1 MEQLERKYERQ
12 IAHAAAGA
20 WRAEAWSLSK
30 LAGPLVL
37 TALSQMAIHTTDIVM
52 IGWLGAEFLAAA
64 VLAGHYYGLCL
75 YFAMGVMAAVAP
87 IVAQALG
94 ARKRRLV
101 RRALRQGF
109 WVALSL
115 TLPLGVVVWFGGPI
129 LLLFGQDPALV
140 ADAETYLRALVF
152 GFFQTLCYV
161 ALSHFLSAHSRPRA
175 VLVVTLIA
183 IPLNAL
189 GNYALIFGNFGLPR
203 LELAGAGYSSAMTES
218 FLFLSLLGFVL
229 LDRRF
234 RRYHL
239 LGRIWRPDWPRF
251 LEIFRI
257 GLPIGLT
264 HISEIGLFLAAAL
277 LLGRIGTDELA
288 GHAIALQ
295 CAAISYMVPLG
306 LAQACTVRV
315 GLAVGRRNPEA
326 VVRAAFSALCL
337 GCGFMLLPALLFWF
351 GAPLLVSWF
360 LDMSDPGNL
369 AAAGFAVSFLAA
381 AAIFQIADGGQA
393 LAAGALRGLK
403 DTRGPMV
410 IALVG
415 YWIFGLGCAW
425 WLGFGLGLGGIGVWY
440 GLAAGLAFAFLAML
454 ARLLLRMGA
463 QSVGGRWVF
472 RPSLGAV

>member
-1 MEQLERKYERQ
+1 MTALKKQHERQ
-12 IAHAAAGA
+12 IFETAGEA

-30 LAGPLVL
+30 LAGPLIL
-37 TALSQMAIHTTDIVM
+37 TALSQMAINTTDIVM
-52 IGWLGAEFLAAA
+52 IGWLGAEALAAA
-64 VLAGHYYGLCL
+64 VLAGHFYGLCL

-94 ARKRRLV
+94 ARKRRMV

-109 WVALSL
+109 WVALAL
-115 TLPLGVVVWFGGPI
+115 TLPLGLVVWQGEAV
-129 LLLFGQDPALV
+129 LLLFGQKPALA
-140 ADAETYLRALVF
+140 ADAEIYLRALVL

-229 LDRRF
+229 IDRRF

-251 LEIFRI
+251 REIFRI

-264 HISEIGLFLAAAL
+264 HVSEIGLFLAAAL
-277 LLGRIGTDELA
+277 LLGLIGTDELA

-315 GLAVGRRNPEA
+315 GLAVGRRDPGG
-326 VVRAAFSALCL
+326 VVRAAFSALCI
-337 GCGFMLLPALLFWF
+337 GCSFMLLPALFFWF
-351 GAPLLVSWF
+351 GSPLLVSWF
-360 LDMSDPGNL
+360 LDLSDPENL

-415 YWIFGLGCAW
+415 YWICGLGCAW
-425 WLGFGLGLGGIGVWY
+425 WLGFGLELGGIGVWY
-440 GLAAGLAFAFLAML
+440 GLAAGLAFAFVAML
-454 ARLLLRMGA
+454 ARLLLKIGA
-463 QSVGGRWVF
+463 RDLEGRWVF